1 MKRYIESAEYECE
14 IIKEI
19 LDNDKNNESYTVNM
33 LEYFHFDEKR
43 KSYMGIVFETL
54 GKSLFEFIKDNN
66 YRGKINRN
74 IMNIINII
82 NLISFY

>member
-1 MKRYIESAEYECE
+1 LKRYIESAEYECE

-66 YRGKINRN
+66 YRGKILSY
-74 IMNIINII
+74 IN
-82 NLISFY
+82 NLLYFVLLFLL

>member
-66 YRGKINRN
+66 YRGKILSY
-74 IMNIINII
+74 IN
-82 NLISFY
+82 NLLYFVLLFLL